1 MPSLYSPIVP
11 PPPLDISARC
21 LPASDYLVL
30 GTGYSV
36 LGTRYPV
43 YSPTTTIGEHTAT
56 GRRHPEATAFV
67 PFVLVRLLILPQ
79 AGWGIP
85 SSRFLEEEMH
95 RAKTSR
101 AHALY
106 LLPFV
111 FLFFLFSFS
120 SSSFF
125 FFFVL
130 SSPRVASLRESSSS
144 HPSIRLFEEQARKR
158 TCLFVRM
165 T

>member
-1 MPSLYSPIVP
+1 MALPSQCLLSILPSS
-11 PPPLDISARC
+11 PPPLPDISARC

-43 YSPTTTIGEHTAT
+43 YSPTTTIGEHTAA

-111 FLFFLFSFS
+111 FLFFLFLLLSLLLLLLLLRVIVS
-120 SSSFF
+120 SCSL
-125 FFFVL
+125 VTRIL
-130 SSPRVASLRESSSS
+130 LLASVYPPFRRAG
-144 HPSIRLFEEQARKR
+144 P
-158 TCLFVRM
+158 
-165 T
+165 